1 MLTNNKE
8 FYLKQNDYIFLLRL
22 IQNYINEM
30 FFS

>member
-8 FYLKQNDYIFLLRL
+8 FYLKQNYYIFLLRL